1 MKPGKSIQFIKI
13 VQGEK
18 SLKCSYIGIY
28 RYRRNR
34 DKYGETERE
43 RGKERMSNR
52 MSGIK

>member
-28 RYRRNR
+28 RYRREINMER
-34 DKYGETERE
+34 QRE